1 MNMGLQETVIK
12 VVVEARAISQ
22 DGQDGIHYPG
32 QIGNKTMKNNGF
44 PDSTKM
50 RSCRLLNTVPNKEWI
65 LVSQDRDF
73 FLLFKM

>member
-50 RSCRLLNTVPNKEWI
+50 RSCRLLNTVPNKE
-65 LVSQDRDF
+65 
-73 FLLFKM
+73 